1 MIAVFKREFHAYF
14 HSPLGYVFIAVM
26 YFFTAY
32 YFFMGNL
39 VQNTT
44 DMSFLFNQLF
54 TVVLFLVPIL
64 TMRLMSEDQRAGT
77 NQILFTSPVSRLGI
91 VCGKYFAAF
100 AVYLMSIS
108 GALIMA
114 LIVEFFS
121 KTDWPVV
128 IGHLIGLILLGA
140 SLIAICLFLSGL
152 TESQV
157 IAAVSGFAAS
167 LSLVLIDALVSVVS
181 GKTFKTLFMY
191 MSFNNRYHGFTIGI
205 IDFSN
210 VVFFLSIA
218 ALFVLLTGAGLEKR
232 RWN

>member
-1 MIAVFKREFHAYF
+1 
-14 HSPLGYVFIAVM
+14 
-26 YFFTAY
+26 
-32 YFFMGNL
+32 
-39 VQNTT
+39 
-44 DMSFLFNQLF
+44 
-54 TVVLFLVPIL
+54 
-64 TMRLMSEDQRAGT
+64 
-77 NQILFTSPVSRLGI
+77 
-91 VCGKYFAAF
+91 
-100 AVYLMSIS
+100 
-108 GALIMA
+108 
-114 LIVEFFS
+114 
-121 KTDWPVV
+121 
-128 IGHLIGLILLGA
+128 
-140 SLIAICLFLSGL
+140 L

-232 RWN
+232 RWS